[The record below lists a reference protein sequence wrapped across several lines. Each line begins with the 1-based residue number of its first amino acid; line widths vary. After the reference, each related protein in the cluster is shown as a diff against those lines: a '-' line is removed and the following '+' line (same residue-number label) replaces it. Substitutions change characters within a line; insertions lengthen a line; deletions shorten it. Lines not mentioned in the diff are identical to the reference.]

1 MILSAQTFRNAA
13 VFLLSLCLCGLS
25 GADVAW
31 SQSNMF
37 GCVLERVGASQTVLR
52 CRDGLA
58 ITPEV
63 GARYS
68 LVDRD
73 GDGSVDAVRLQRKAL
88 LVDAPE
94 GRSGSG
100 FQVITPQAIAAVRGT
115 RWAVDTAAGKT
126 SVFVVRGRVSV
137 QRPSASAAVVL
148 GPGEGVDVEPGTA
161 PLTVR
166 RWPPARAAALL
177 ARLGQ

>member
-58 ITPEV
+58 ITPEA

-94 GRSGSG
+94 GMGSG